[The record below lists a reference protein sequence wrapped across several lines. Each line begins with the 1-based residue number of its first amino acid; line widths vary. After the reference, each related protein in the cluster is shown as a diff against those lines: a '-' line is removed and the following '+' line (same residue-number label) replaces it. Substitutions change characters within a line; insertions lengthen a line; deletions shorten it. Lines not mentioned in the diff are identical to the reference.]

1 MPAEETFNTRL
12 RFLGFAFVLDSPD
25 SSNAKGEFISEGVT
39 IKH

>member
-1 MPAEETFNTRL
+1 MPAEVTFNTCL

-25 SSNAKGEFISEGVT
+25 SSNAKGEFISKGMT